1 MKTRFYLRKG
11 TKSNSIN
18 FEYRNANGNIRLRTS
33 TGFTILNPKEW
44 DGKKERLKLPSSVLN
59 AADINLN
66 LSAANFKFNKSIM
79 EINEDELS
87 EMLVQKIMNVTFGK
101 SNSIH
106 NEKAISTKRTLIQYY
121 EWFLDFYSKN
131 NSPYTNKNLTP
142 GTVTTY
148 RTGLSRL
155 QEYIDLRFEP
165 GLYYTSFSFND
176 CNREFYNDYISYL
189 TAKNYSKNYIGTII
203 QKLKTVL
210 GYAFDEGVHTNIEFK
225 KNYFSKFAEEIDH
238 VYLSADEL
246 DRIMALHLN
255 SSVNDTVRDIFLI
268 GCNTGLRISDIL
280 SLLKKTN
287 QVIFTEGDVKYFQIK
302 QIKTSTTVIIPLNSV
317 VNDIINKYEGNLP
330 NYQHLKVIN
339 ENIKKICKKA
349 NIVENHTIR
358 RTEGGKDVEYQ
369 FPKYKLVSS
378 HTARRSFCTNAY
390 KSGMPIQDIMAISGH
405 KTERVFLNYVKVEKV
420 ENAKRIAKH
429 AFFH

>member
-11 TKSNSIN
+11 TKSYSIN
-18 FEYRNANGNIRLRTS
+18 FEYRNSYGNIRLRTS

-44 DGKKERLKLPSSVLN
+44 DAKKERLKLPSSVLN
-59 AADINLN
+59 AANINLN
-66 LSAANFKFNKSIM
+66 LSAAIFKFNKSIM
-79 EINEDELS
+79 YINEDELS
-87 EMLVQKIMNVTFGK
+87 EIHAQKIMYVAFGK
-101 SNSIH
+101 SNNIYT
-106 NEKAISTKRTLIQYY
+106 EKTNFTKRNLIEYY
-121 EWFLDFYSKN
+121 EWFLDYYSMN
-131 NSPYTNKNLTP
+131 NSPYTNKNLTL
-142 GTVTTY
+142 GTIKTY

-155 QEYIDLRFEP
+155 QEYIEDRKLK
-165 GLYYTSFSFND
+165 SFSFND
-176 CNREFYNDYISYL
+176 CNRDFYNDYISYL

-210 GYAFDEGVHTNIEFK
+210 GYAFDEGIHSNVEFK

-238 VYLSADEL
+238 VYLSTEEL
-246 DRIMALHLN
+246 KRIMDLDLQN
-255 SSVNDTVRDIFLI
+255 SVLEIVRDIFLI

-287 QVIFTEGDVKYFQIK
+287 QIIFTEADVKYFKIK
-302 QIKTSTTVIIPLNSV
+302 QIKTSSTVIIPLNSV
-317 VNDIINKYEGNLP
+317 VNDIINKYKGSLP
-330 NYQHLKVIN
+330 KYQHLKVIN
-339 ENIKKICKKA
+339 ENIKKICKRA
-349 NIVENHTIR
+349 NITENHIIR
-358 RTEGGKDVEYQ
+358 RTEGGKEVEYE

-420 ENAKRIAKH
+420 ENAKRIAKYS
-429 AFFH
+429 FFH

>member
-11 TKSNSIN
+11 SKSYSIN
-18 FEYRNANGNIRLRTS
+18 FEYRNTIGNIRLRTS

-44 DGKKERLKLPSSVLN
+44 DTKRERLKLPSSVLN

-66 LSAANFKFNKSIM
+66 LSAAIFKFNKCII
-79 EINEDELS
+79 ETNEDELS
-87 EMLVQKIMNVTFGK
+87 ETQAQKIINTAFGK
-101 SNSIH
+101 SNNIY
-106 NEKAISTKRTLIQYY
+106 NEKTNSSKKNLIEYY

-131 NSPYTNKNLTP
+131 NSPYTNKNLTS
-142 GTVTTY
+142 GTVKTY

-155 QEYIDLRFEP
+155 QEYIDDRKLKN
-165 GLYYTSFSFND
+165 FSFND
-176 CNREFYNDYISYL
+176 CNRSFYNDYINYL
-189 TAKNYSKNYIGTII
+189 TGKNFSKNYIGTII

-210 GYAFDEGVHTNIEFK
+210 GYAFDEGIHANVEFK
-225 KNYFSKFAEEIDH
+225 KNYFSKFAEEINH
-238 VYLSADEL
+238 VYLSVEEL
-246 DRIMALHLN
+246 KRIMDLDLN
-255 SSVNDTVRDIFLI
+255 NSVLDSVRDIFLI

-287 QVIFTEGDVKYFQIK
+287 QVIFTEAEVKYFQIK
-302 QIKTSTTVIIPLNSV
+302 QIKTSSTVIIPINSV
-317 VNDIINKYEGNLP
+317 VNDIINRYEGNLP
-330 NYQHLKVIN
+330 KYQHLKVIN

-349 NIVENHTIR
+349 DIIENHTIR
-358 RTEGGKDVEYQ
+358 RTEGGREVEYE

-390 KSGMPIQDIMAISGH
+390 KSAMPIQDIMAISGH

-429 AFFH
+429 TFFH

>member
-11 TKSNSIN
+11 TKSYSIN
-18 FEYRNANGNIRLRTS
+18 FEYRNSNPNIRLRTS

-44 DGKKERLKLPSSVLN
+44 DAKRERLKLPSSVLN

-66 LSAANFKFNKSIM
+66 LSAAVFNFNKSILAVD
-79 EINEDELS
+79 EDALS
-87 EMLVQKIMNVTFGK
+87 ENLVQMKMNAAFGK
-101 SNSIH
+101 SNSIY
-106 NEKAISTKRTLIQYY
+106 NEKTISTKRSLIGYY

-131 NSPYTNKNLTP
+131 NSPYTNKNLTS
-142 GTVTTY
+142 GTVKTY

-155 QEYIDLRFEP
+155 QEYLDDRKIRN
-165 GLYYTSFSFND
+165 FSFQD
-176 CNREFYNDYISYL
+176 CNRSFYNDYISYL

-238 VYLSADEL
+238 VYLSEEEL
-246 DRIMALHLN
+246 NRIMDLDLN
-255 SSVNDTVRDIFLI
+255 GSVKDTVRDIFLI

-302 QIKTSTTVIIPLNSV
+302 QIKTSTTVIIPLNSI
-317 VNDIINKYEGNLP
+317 VNDIINKYQGNLP
-330 NYQHLKVIN
+330 IYQHLKVIN
-339 ENIKKICKKA
+339 ENIKKICKMA
-349 NIVENHTIR
+349 NIIENHIIR
-358 RTEGGKDVEYQ
+358 RTEGGEEVEHE

>member
-1 MKTRFYLRKG
+1 MKTRFYLRRSI
-11 TKSNSIN
+11 KSYSIN

-44 DGKKERLKLPSSVLN
+44 DTKKERLKLPSSVLN

-66 LSAANFKFNKSIM
+66 LSAAIFKFNKSIM

-87 EMLVQKIMNVTFGK
+87 EMHVQKIMNVTFGK
-101 SNSIH
+101 SNGIH
-106 NEKAISTKRTLIQYY
+106 NEKTISTKRTLIQYY

-142 GTVTTY
+142 GTITTY

-155 QEYIDLRFEP
+155 QEYIDNRKLK
-165 GLYYTSFSFND
+165 SFSFND

-210 GYAFDEGVHTNIEFK
+210 GYAFDEGAHTNIEFK

-238 VYLSADEL
+238 VYLTEDEL
-246 DRIMALHLN
+246 NRIIALNLK
-255 SSVNDTVRDIFLI
+255 SAVKDTVRDIFLI

-280 SLLKKTN
+280 SLLKNTN
-287 QVIFTEGDVKYFQIK
+287 QVIFTEGEVKYFQIK
-302 QIKTSTTVIIPLNSV
+302 QIKTSSTVIIPLNSV
-317 VNDIINKYEGNLP
+317 VNDIINKYEGSLP

-349 NIVENHTIR
+349 HIVENHTIR
-358 RTEGGKDVEYQ
+358 RTEGGKEVEYQ
-369 FPKYKLVSS
+369 FPKYKIVSS

-405 KTERVFLNYVKVEKV
+405 KTERVFLNYVKVEKI